1 MTALVDSGGSMR
13 VLHAAVFAQR
23 QALAGGLQLFGAL
36 GWFFAGLQAFGCRLV
51 GLCHGAVARYVFL
64 DFFGA
69 VLGQGTP
76 RQAHGGKKK
85 GNFFHGFSSG
95 DGLCGDKLQIGH
107 RLISGA

>member
-36 GWFFAGLQAFGCRLV
+36 GRFFAGLQAFGRRLV
-51 GLCHGAVARYVFL
+51 GLGHGAVSGNVFL

-69 VLGQGTP
+69 VLGQSRP